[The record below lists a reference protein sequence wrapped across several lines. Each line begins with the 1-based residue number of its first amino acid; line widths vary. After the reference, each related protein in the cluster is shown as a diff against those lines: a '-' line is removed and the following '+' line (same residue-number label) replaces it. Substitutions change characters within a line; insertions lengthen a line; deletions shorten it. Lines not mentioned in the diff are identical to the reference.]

1 MSERP
6 SVATHRVARW
16 AFLLAVFTYGLVG
29 LGSAQTSPVVAVN
42 HGPNTAAQQKKH
54 YVILV
59 SMDGLRY
66 DYAER
71 YNATNLQ
78 AMASGG
84 ASAPDGMIPSY
95 PSVTFPNHYTLVTG
109 LYPEHHGIVGN
120 IFYDPARKEVYSY
133 HDPATVDDG
142 TWYGGTPLWVLA
154 EQHGMR
160 AACFFW
166 PASEAEIQGVR
177 PSYYVKYDDHYPN
190 AKRVEQVLN
199 WLRLP
204 APERPHFITLYFSD
218 ADDAGHKYGP
228 DSTQVADAVQELDAE
243 VGALEAGIK
252 QLKLPVDVIVV
263 ADHGMATI
271 QGGWIDLDQNGLDV
285 SLLEKIEGFFLYPK
299 SEEAAEQVFMGME
312 GASDKFRVF
321 RRKEVPSN
329 LHFDSNP
336 REGDP
341 VVVAAGPYAI
351 RAVSDESDPKPAAGN
366 HGFNPMLVPE
376 MKATFI
382 AGGPDIRAGAR
393 IAPFENVDVYPFI
406 AKILGLD
413 ITSLKTGSI
422 DGSLASLQPALR
434 GPQAHK

>member
-1 MSERP
+1 MDF
-6 SVATHRVARW
+6 AAGCFRVWVRLDRRGPN
-16 AFLLAVFTYGLVG
+16 F
-29 LGSAQTSPVVAVN
+29 PVVAVD
-42 HGPNTAAQQKKH
+42 HRPNTAAQQGKH
-54 YVILV
+54 YVILI
-59 SMDGLRY
+59 SMDGFRY

-133 HDPATVDDG
+133 HDPATLNDG

-154 EQHGMR
+154 EQQGMR

-177 PSYYVKYDDHYPN
+177 PSYYAKYEDHYPN
-190 AKRVEQVLN
+190 AKRVQQVLD

-204 APERPHFITLYFSD
+204 PPERPHFISLYFSD
-218 ADDAGHKYGP
+218 ADDVGHKSGP
-228 DSTQVADAVQELDAE
+228 DSPEVADTVHELDGE
-243 VGALEAGIK
+243 VGALEAGIR

-271 QGGWIDLDQNGLDV
+271 QGGWINLDQDGLNV
-285 SLLEKIEGFFLYPK
+285 SLLAKSEGLFLYPK
-299 SEEAAEQVFMGME
+299 SEMAAEQVFESLE

-321 RRKEVPSN
+321 RRKEVPTN

-341 VVVAAGPYAI
+341 VIVATGPYAI
-351 RAVSDESDPKPAAGN
+351 RAVSDESNSKPATGN
-366 HGFNPMLVPE
+366 HGFDPLVVPE

-382 AGGPDIRAGAR
+382 AEGPDIRPGVR
-393 IAPFENVDVYPFI
+393 IASFENVDVYPFI

-413 ITSLKTGSI
+413 TSSLKTGPI
-422 DGSLASLQPALR
+422 DGSLAPLESALSV
-434 GPQAHK
+434 PQAQK